1 MENDNILEQG
11 SFLKDRVFLSSQKE
25 RKKLQSLLSEKIT
38 GDEFLNSRDV
48 TSENG
53 ILVKDLV
60 RRLFTTYDEISGSY
74 VSFLSNISKACSVAG
89 YVQVTYE
96 AVSYTHLTLP
106 TILRV

>member
-48 TSENG
+48 TLDSMEDEFFSLF
-53 ILVKDLV
+53 IMIV
-60 RRLFTTYDEISGSY
+60 RL
-74 VSFLSNISKACSVAG
+74 
-89 YVQVTYE
+89 
-96 AVSYTHLTLP
+96 
-106 TILRV
+106 